1 MEVVHWYSVVSVVVV
16 VTAAVGSVY
25 VLWRK
30 NHDHTQPR
38 AAGIGTSDSLLFNT
52 KNNPSSSESSD
63 HYWSSCWSG
72 LHPAYLV
79 VFRLLSLSALA
90 FFLAWDIHHWGPS
103 IFIYYT
109 EWTYSLTMMYFA
121 IGTVISAHG
130 CWLLHKHNNNDT
142 PCLQESPGRGRV
154 DLEDIPTT
162 TSNLNY
168 GKQQT
173 PGFWGYL
180 MQITYQISG
189 GAVILTDIIFWCIIA
204 PASSN
209 TRLGLTLVAISF
221 SKAVNTSGSSLI
233 GTIISAQG
241 CFMSAE
247 KGPATSAGKDKFLK
261 NDSDGNESAAALGSN
276 KGEGSNTLQN
286 HDSNDEAGG
295 VGFLGSLM
303 LIVYQISAGAS
314 MLTDLV
320 FWCILVPMMAGKQF
334 ELTLLIG
341 FIHSL
346 NAVFLVIDSLL
357 NALPFQWFGFT
368 YFILWSVT
376 YITFQWIL
384 HACGFTWWPYPFLE
398 LSTPWAPLWY
408 LGMAVIHVPCYAVYI
423 MLVKAKNSI
432 FSKLFPRAFVRS
444 HQWISHHQ
452 KAA

>member
-1 MEVVHWYSVVSVVVV
+1 MSVDYWMKWQVPICGLIIVIP
-16 VTAAVGSVY
+16 AAVANNLIKKRIRNGEDETHKSKLI
-25 VLWRK
+25 LWVPCWRNLNPK
-30 NHDHTQPR
+30 WLLLYR
-38 AAGIGTSDSLLFNT
+38 ASAFITMAYLLYQMILF
-52 KNNPSSSESSD
+52 
-63 HYWSSCWSG
+63 SG
-72 LHPAYLV
+72 LFAFYFYTQWTFALV
-79 VFRLLSLSALA
+79 MV
-90 FFLAWDIHHWGPS
+90 
-103 IFIYYT
+103 
-109 EWTYSLTMMYFA
+109 YFA
-121 IGTVISAHG
+121 
-130 CWLLHKHNNNDT
+130 
-142 PCLQESPGRGRV
+142 
-154 DLEDIPTT
+154 
-162 TSNLNY
+162 
-168 GKQQT
+168 
-173 PGFWGYL
+173 
-180 MQITYQISG
+180 
-189 GAVILTDIIFWCIIA
+189 
-204 PASSN
+204 
-209 TRLGLTLVAISF
+209 
-221 SKAVNTSGSSLI
+221 I

>member
-209 TRLGLTLVAISF
+209 TRLGLTLLMGCIHTVNVAF
-221 SKAVNTSGSSLI
+221 LLLDTCMNRLTFPWFRLAYFVLWSS
-233 GTIISAQG
+233 A
-241 CFMSAE
+241 
-247 KGPATSAGKDKFLK
+247 
-261 NDSDGNESAAALGSN
+261 
-276 KGEGSNTLQN
+276 
-286 HDSNDEAGG
+286 
-295 VGFLGSLM
+295 
-303 LIVYQISAGAS
+303 Y
-314 MLTDLV
+314 
-320 FWCILVPMMAGKQF
+320 
-334 ELTLLIG
+334 
-341 FIHSL
+341 
-346 NAVFLVIDSLL
+346 VI
-357 NALPFQWFGFT
+357 FQWL
-368 YFILWSVT
+368 IHL
-376 YITFQWIL
+376 
-384 HACGFTWWPYPFLE
+384 CGFTWWPYPFLK
-398 LSTPWAPLWY
+398 LSTPLAPLWY
-408 LGMAVIHVPCYAVYI
+408 LVLAACHVVCYGLYALIVRGKD
-423 MLVKAKNSI
+423 LL
-432 FSKLFPRAFVRS
+432 FSKLFPHSYIRS
-444 HQWISHHQ
+444 QY
-452 KAA
+452 